1 MLHPLLGTKNIY
13 CSLPSPQEKEFFE
26 YSLKA
31 AMPYQTQTTEPTF
44 LGTCFQDVLTS
55 MQKNRDRGP
64 NPPIGTTIACESP
77 SLLYWPYHVI
87 SKNETDLLSIPGNLV
102 FDEGHFQWGLYFCLS
117 PACTDLTT
125 DVSEYLGELY
135 MKYNTLFNEVPSE
148 TAAFQEAINSTYSV
162 TKSYLPH
169 RACFDPFKNTE
180 LYCSG
185 ESNSSCTNKTLI
197 DIKTDDGEPFELAI
211 CDDCTSQFTIPY
223 LRAEAKMWLTC
234 DYDCYEG
241 TTKNATVAYSDN
253 KFNSTAYCS
262 AATKQTRI
270 DGGDCVVD
278 YGKAVGQ
285 GAGGKQTISFVDIF
299 LLSSKYQSR
308 ATISKLTSLFKDPHF
323 RTFNNQHFSF
333 HGQCDLVLT
342 RSKKSDFDI
351 HLRTT
356 RVHNPRADYSY
367 ISGAAVRIGQNVIEI
382 DDRGNLI
389 INGIGEVRSA
399 DNDPLYLGELF
410 PRLTKTLK
418 GDKHKIIA
426 YNVDLGDENKI
437 DIRVNMK
444 TGMLFVDVTGTFED
458 SEGLL
463 GSDPKYGKP
472 LLSRD
477 GVTDLTGYWNT
488 YGQEWQVNNSDQ
500 KLFQDMT
507 RRPQFPETCSY
518 HADTESSFRG
528 NRRRLSDTPNVSLE
542 VAESACVDMN
552 GAKKKFCIEDVM
564 AVGDVGIAEDPF
576 YTE

>member
-1 MLHPLLGTKNIY
+1 METETAPYSVQTGNKGVY
-13 CSLPSPQEKEFFE
+13 CTLTSQAQKDFFE
-26 YSLKA
+26 YSLEK
-31 AMPYQTQTTEPTF
+31 AMPSLAIVGPTF
-44 LGTCFQDVLTS
+44 LQTCFQDVLTS
-55 MQKNRDRGP
+55 LRQNEGKNE
-64 NPPIGTTIACESP
+64 TYVTICESP
-77 SLLYWPYHVI
+77 SLNYWPYHVI
-87 SKNETDLLSIPGNLV
+87 SKNETDLLSLDYLYLDDGQ
-102 FDEGHFQWGLYFCLS
+102 FEWGIYFCIS
-117 PACTDLTT
+117 PECTDLTASF
-125 DVSEYLGELY
+125 DVSEYLGDLF
-135 MKYNTLFNEVPSE
+135 MKFYALVYNDTDGN
-148 TAAFQEAINSTYSV
+148 AAFQEAIDSNYSV
-162 TKSYLPH
+162 TESYLPPGT
-169 RACFDPFKNTE
+169 CFEQFKNTE
-180 LYCSG
+180 LYCSE

-197 DIKTDDGEPFELAI
+197 EIEIDDGNPFEIAI
-211 CDDCTSQFTIPY
+211 CDDDCTSELTLPQ
-223 LRAEAKMWLTC
+223 LRRRAEQEMTC
-234 DYDCYEG
+234 DYSCENG
-241 TTKNATVAYSDN
+241 TDVTVSVAYSVNEFD
-253 KFNSTAYCS
+253 STAYCS
-262 AATKQTRI
+262 AATEQTRK

-278 YGKAVGQ
+278 FKAVGQ
-285 GAGGKQTISFVDIF
+285 GAG
-299 LLSSKYQSR
+299 
-308 ATISKLTSLFKDPHF
+308 DPHF

-342 RSKKSDFDI
+342 RSKKSDLDI

-399 DNDPLYLGELF
+399 GNDPLYLGELF

-472 LLSRD
+472 MLSRD
-477 GVTDLTGYWNT
+477 GVTDLTGHWNT
-488 YGQEWQVNNSDQ
+488 YGQEWQVNDSDQ

>member
-1 MLHPLLGTKNIY
+1 M
-13 CSLPSPQEKEFFE
+13 
-26 YSLKA
+26 
-31 AMPYQTQTTEPTF
+31 
-44 LGTCFQDVLTS
+44 
-55 MQKNRDRGP
+55 
-64 NPPIGTTIACESP
+64 
-77 SLLYWPYHVI
+77 
-87 SKNETDLLSIPGNLV
+87 
-102 FDEGHFQWGLYFCLS
+102 
-117 PACTDLTT
+117 
-125 DVSEYLGELY
+125 
-135 MKYNTLFNEVPSE
+135 
-148 TAAFQEAINSTYSV
+148 
-162 TKSYLPH
+162 
-169 RACFDPFKNTE
+169 
-180 LYCSG
+180 
-185 ESNSSCTNKTLI
+185 
-197 DIKTDDGEPFELAI
+197 
-211 CDDCTSQFTIPY
+211 
-223 LRAEAKMWLTC
+223 
-234 DYDCYEG
+234 
-241 TTKNATVAYSDN
+241 
-253 KFNSTAYCS
+253 
-262 AATKQTRI
+262 
-270 DGGDCVVD
+270 
-278 YGKAVGQ
+278 
-285 GAGGKQTISFVDIF
+285 
-299 LLSSKYQSR
+299 
-308 ATISKLTSLFKDPHF
+308 
-323 RTFNNQHFSF
+323 
-333 HGQCDLVLT
+333 
-342 RSKKSDFDI
+342 
-351 HLRTT
+351 
-356 RVHNPRADYSY
+356 HNPRADYSY

-472 LLSRD
+472 TMLSRD

-488 YGQEWQVNNSDQ
+488 HGQEWQVNDSDQ

>member
-1 MLHPLLGTKNIY
+1 MDFLDCVANKTADSFYTDLVHNPNDPKGTKIIY
-13 CSLPSPQEKEFFE
+13 CSLPSPEQKEFFE
-26 YSLKA
+26 YSLKT
-31 AMPYQTQTTEPTF
+31 AMPYHFKEPTLF
-44 LGTCFQDVLTS
+44 LGTCFKDVLTS
-55 MQKNRDRGP
+55 VQANKTDF
-64 NPPIGTTIACESP
+64 TICESP
-77 SLLYWPYHVI
+77 SLNYWPYHVI
-87 SKNETDLLSIPGNLV
+87 SKNETDLLSLLPDSFPV
-102 FDEGHFQWGLYFCLS
+102 DEGHFEWGFYFCLS
-117 PACTDLTT
+117 PECTALTT

-135 MKYNTLFNEVPSE
+135 MKFNALVFNNTGIN
-148 TAAFQEAINSTYSV
+148 AAFQDAINSNYSV
-162 TKSYLPH
+162 TESYLPP
-169 RACFDPFKNTE
+169 RTCFEPFKNTE
-180 LYCSG
+180 LYCSV

-197 DIKTDDGEPFELAI
+197 EIEIDDGNPFELAI
-211 CDDCTSQFTIPY
+211 CDDDCTSELTLPQ
-223 LRAEAKMWLTC
+223 LRQRAKQYMTC
-234 DYDCYEG
+234 DYTCENG
-241 TTKNATVAYSDN
+241 TDVPVSVAYSVNEFD
-253 KFNSTAYCS
+253 STAYCS
-262 AATKQTRI
+262 AATEQTRK

-278 YGKAVGQ
+278 FKAVGQ
-285 GAGGKQTISFVDIF
+285 GAG
-299 LLSSKYQSR
+299 
-308 ATISKLTSLFKDPHF
+308 DPHF

-342 RSKKSDFDI
+342 RSKKSDLDI

-389 INGIGEVRSA
+389 INGIGEVHSA
-399 DNDPLYLGELF
+399 GNDPLYLGELF

-472 LLSRD
+472 MLSRD
-477 GVTDLTGYWNT
+477 GVTDLTGHWNT
-488 YGQEWQVNNSDQ
+488 YGQEWQVNDSDQ